1 MLTKQTMKDM
11 LVNRVE
17 YLHGIAKMIKE
28 TDSKEE
34 KKFNLLIKW
43 IMKKVTKIILR
54 GASDVGKSSL
64 VCRINDNTFNKEN
77 DKPIGSSFISKKVYY
92 NEKQYLIQLWNFRLY
107 ERIKEIQKYFYNGID
122 GLFLF
127 LTSQIEIRSLG
138 YLRQ

>member
-1 MLTKQTMKDM
+1 MK
-11 LVNRVE
+11 N
-17 YLHGIAKMIKE
+17 
-28 TDSKEE
+28 
-34 KKFNLLIKW
+34 
-43 IMKKVTKIILR
+43 VTKIILL

>member
-1 MLTKQTMKDM
+1 
-11 LVNRVE
+11 
-17 YLHGIAKMIKE
+17 
-28 TDSKEE
+28 
-34 KKFNLLIKW
+34 
-43 IMKKVTKIILR
+43 MKKVTKIILL
-54 GASDVGKSSL
+54 GASDAGKSSL